1 MEECGLYE
9 AIKTAFGPEVTV
21 NRKNNSPVTQA
32 TSSFI
37 RHNYESEWKEKV
49 VPVDVSM
56 RMKFTQDIAKYFTQ
70 NPEKIYEFISDM
82 LNKNSPTSKK
92 TSPDRMIVLNYKNGT
107 VREIDLAHFKENI
120 STNIR
125 VTEKGLVIGNVR
137 IAFSWQNGIGLNNPT
152 IRAYLED

>member
-1 MEECGLYE
+1 
-9 AIKTAFGPEVTV
+9 
-21 NRKNNSPVTQA
+21 
-32 TSSFI
+32 
-37 RHNYESEWKEKV
+37 
-49 VPVDVSM
+49 
-56 RMKFTQDIAKYFTQ
+56 MKFTQDIAKYFTQ

-82 LNKNSPTSKK
+82 LNKNSSTSKK

-137 IAFSWQNGIGLNNPT
+137 LAFS
-152 IRAYLED
+152 